1 MEWAVRERAARG
13 KCGRTLTIA
22 SAILRVRSRGP
33 GGGSRPDV
41 GRGVAVRRFSLLF
54 VIYIIVG
61 IIVAFSKNQITAPFL
76 KDLVEAL
83 LYVLLWPL
91 SLLGLVN
98 LNL

>member
-1 MEWAVRERAARG
+1 MGGAGAGGARKVWPYLDHCVRNPPGTFPRAGRWVPAR
-13 KCGRTLTIA
+13 R
-22 SAILRVRSRGP
+22 
-33 GGGSRPDV
+33 